1 MAIINLKDGF
11 GFGQIEPNQTGFR
24 TGNTEAQC
32 AFDPEEFASSVPA
45 SSSDAAII
53 TVFAKTEDG
62 VHRDNSYG
70 ENGTFYAVDKID
82 TNGEIGTIKH
92 VSAQTEA
99 AGYPIAINYSSEDI
113 VNQYTPGRKN
123 FVQTTN
129 EGGLPRLGYLRVGDR
144 FTINNVEVDTTD
156 YTTATNAITARDAV
170 KTAISNGQVIYATVQ
185 SATDVTTEGAGVH
198 AGIVKLNAPVAAAS
212 ATIPTNTVGGLVLRV
227 VKAYTNADGSPAIM
241 FQVIKANH

>member
-32 AFDPEEFASSVPA
+32 AFDPEEFSSSVPA
-45 SSSDAAII
+45 SATDAAVVNI
-53 TVFAKTEDG
+53 FAATEDG

-82 TNGEIGTIKH
+82 VNDEIGTIKH
-92 VSAQTEA
+92 VSAATEA

-113 VNQYTPGRKN
+113 ANQFTPGRKN

-144 FTINNVEVDTTD
+144 FTINNVELDTAD
-156 YTTATNAITARDAV
+156 YATATNATTARDAV
-170 KTAISNGQVIYATVQ
+170 KAAIASKQVIYATVQ
-185 SATDVTTEGAGVH
+185 SAADTTTAGAGAH
-198 AGIVKLNAPVAAAS
+198 AGIVKLAAPADAATAK
-212 ATIPTNTVGGLVLRV
+212 IPTDAVGGLVLRV